1 MLGVWMSRVRFN
13 TMEKGRMK
21 QQSLT
26 TKQAGN
32 VHVDVMHACMFQ
44 LASYLNPLCAG
55 SRSAMEMRTALQQ
68 LMVVNNNWWLTT
80 TNPPSA
86 CIRHCCMH
94 LESAQW
100 GNMPTHACACMHRK
114 HSVSAQRM
122 HARITATVLRPQR
135 MSPVLVFTTVSRID
149 REN

>member
-1 MLGVWMSRVRFN
+1 MSRVRFN

-55 SRSAMEMRTALQQ
+55 SCSAMEMRTALHQ
-68 LMVVNNNWWLTT
+68 
-80 TNPPSA
+80 PPSPL
-86 CIRHCCMH
+86 RMH
-94 LESAQW
+94 FSLL
-100 GNMPTHACACMHRK
+100 HAFEMRAARAHSYACMY
-114 HSVSAQRM
+114 A
-122 HARITATVLRPQR
+122 TACPSTSGP
-135 MSPVLVFTTVSRID
+135 STSIACP
-149 REN
+149 